1 MRALHRTLA
10 TACAALAL
18 SVATWA
24 ADDLTIVSK
33 NSDNDEAPTT
43 STSYYASDRMR
54 VANPDGSEVM
64 AEYGSGQITMIDH
77 AKKQYSV
84 ITRQELEAAAQKMG
98 AQLKQMEEQMKNMP
112 PAVRE
117 KMAGMMGGATA
128 AIDVQKG
135 QGGRTVA
142 GYACENWL
150 VTVGTMVKQEQCL
163 TTQLEFPGQ
172 PWEAM
177 KGLSASMSGPMGKTM
192 EQMYEKF
199 KEMKGVPLSSS
210 GTTKILGKTITS
222 KTEVV
227 EVKKG
232 PIPGSA
238 WALPAGYKQV
248 ESPMAKMAK

>member
-1 MRALHRTLA
+1 MRALLRTLA
-10 TACAALAL
+10 AVCAVIAFAAALP
-18 SVATWA
+18 A

-33 NSDNDEAPTT
+33 TSDNDEAPTT
-43 STSYYASDRMR
+43 GTSYYASDRMR

-64 AEYGSGQITMIDH
+64 AEYGSGQITTIDH
-77 AKKQYSV
+77 DKKQYSV
-84 ITRQELEAAAQKMG
+84 ITRQEMEAAAQKMQ

-128 AIDVQKG
+128 AINAQKG

-142 GYACENWL
+142 GYTCENWI
-150 VTVGTMVKQEQCL
+150 VTVGEIVKQEQCL

-172 PWEAM
+172 PWEAL
-177 KGLSASMSGPMGKTM
+177 KGLAGGMSGPMGKTM

-199 KEMKGVPLSSS
+199 KEMKGVPLYTSA
-210 GTTKILGKTITS
+210 TTKILAKSITS
-222 KTEVV
+222 TTEVV

-232 PIPGSA
+232 PIPASA
-238 WALPAGYKQV
+238 WTIPAGYKKV

>member
-10 TACAALAL
+10 IAFAVLACAAGAR
-18 SVATWA
+18 A

-33 NSDNDEAPTT
+33 NSDNNEPPTT

-64 AEYGSGQITMIDH
+64 AEYGSGQITMINH
-77 AKKQYSV
+77 EKKQYSV
-84 ITRQELEAAAQKMG
+84 ITRQELEAAAQKMQ

-128 AIDVQKG
+128 AINVQKG
-135 QGGRTVA
+135 QGGRTIA
-142 GYACENWL
+142 GYACENWI
-150 VTVGTMVKQEQCL
+150 VTIVKQEQCL

-177 KGLSASMSGPMGKTM
+177 KGLSGSMAGPMGKTM
-192 EQMYEKF
+192 QEMYEKF
-199 KEMKGVPLSSS
+199 KEMKGVPMSSS
-210 GTTKILGKTITS
+210 GTTKIIGKSITS
-222 KTEVV
+222 TTEVV

-232 PIPGSA
+232 AIPASA
-238 WALPAGYKQV
+238 WAIPAGYKQV